1 MHASVGRRPRPAGV
15 PTAGM
20 SSSSVS
26 NIRLSLVLAPVISS
40 AMAARYLEPLEHPG
54 VAHSATAASRWS
66 AAAAGIPRARGD

>member
-20 SSSSVS
+20 SSSVS

-40 AMAARYLEPLEHPG
+40 ATAARYLEPLEHPG